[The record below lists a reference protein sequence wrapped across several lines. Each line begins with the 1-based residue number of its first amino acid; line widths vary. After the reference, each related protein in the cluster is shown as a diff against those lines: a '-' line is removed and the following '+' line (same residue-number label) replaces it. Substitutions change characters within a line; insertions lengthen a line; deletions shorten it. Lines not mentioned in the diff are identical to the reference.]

1 MKVFLL
7 EPDEVLADSIDT
19 YLNQLRLK
27 MKIKKVQKEEA
38 IFEEDVASL
47 STYSLFIL
55 NLKNPT
61 DPSTMHYIREHGGD
75 APILLVIEATIEPHN
90 FKTLYYLSYDDMIVK
105 NFSPQEIAFRI
116 YKLCDIWNDDT
127 FFVTKD
133 IYFDFKHAKFI
144 KHEQE
149 IVLGRKEAL
158 LLKLLFVK
166 SHHIVSSHEIEYYV
180 YQDEAVSEER
190 IRSLVRQLRS
200 KIPHDLIET
209 VKGEGYKI
217 ANTLPEEEKCF
228 CDKSSSLIRS
238 SFACL
243 SSYYPL
249 VEQVELSSVFFNI
262 I

>member
-7 EPDEVLADSIDT
+7 EPDTDLADGIDT

-27 MKIKKVQKEEA
+27 MKVKKVQKEEA
-38 IFEEDVASL
+38 IFEENALSL

-55 NLKNPT
+55 NLKNPM
-61 DPSTMHYIREHGGD
+61 DPSMMHFIRENGGE
-75 APILLVIEATIEPHN
+75 APILLILESTIEPKN

-133 IYFDFKHAKFI
+133 IFFDFKHAKFVN
-144 KHEQE
+144 HEVE
-149 IVLGRKEAL
+149 TILGRKEAL

-180 YQDEAVSEER
+180 YQDEMVSEER
-190 IRSLVRQLRS
+190 IRSLVRQLRA

-209 VKGEGYKI
+209 VKGEGYRI
-217 ANTLPEEEKCF
+217 ANTTPEEEKCF
-228 CDKSSSLIRS
+228 SDKASALIRS
-238 SFACL
+238 SFVCFS
-243 SSYYPL
+243 SSYPL
-249 VEQVELSSVFFNI
+249 LEQVQMGSLFLSTI
-262 I
+262 

>member
-7 EPDEVLADSIDT
+7 EPDEALADSIDT

-38 IFEEDVASL
+38 ILEEDVASL
-47 STYSLFIL
+47 QTYSLFIL
-55 NLKNPT
+55 NLKNPI
-61 DPSTMHYIREHGGD
+61 DPSMMHYIREHGGD
-75 APILLVIEATIEPHN
+75 APILLILESTIDPRN

-105 NFSPQEIAFRI
+105 SFSPQEIAFRI

-133 IYFDFKHAKFI
+133 IYFDFKHAKFVN
-144 KHEQE
+144 HEQE
-149 IVLGRKEAL
+149 IILGKKEAL

-209 VKGEGYKI
+209 VKGEGYRI
-217 ANTLPEEEKCF
+217 AHIIPEEEKCF

-238 SFACL
+238 SFVCL

-249 VEQVELSSVFFNI
+249 LEQVQLHSLLISVI
-262 I
+262 

>member
-1 MKVFLL
+1 VKVFLL
-7 EPDEVLADSIDT
+7 EPDGVLADSIDT

-27 MKIKKVQKEEA
+27 MKLKKVQNEEEIFKED
-38 IFEEDVASL
+38 FASL

-61 DPSTMHYIREHGGD
+61 DPSIMHYLRENGGD
-75 APILLVIEATIEPHN
+75 APILLILEASLDPRN

-105 NFSPQEIAFRI
+105 DFSPPEIAFRI

-127 FFVTKD
+127 FFVSKEV
-133 IYFDFKHAKFI
+133 YFDFKHAKFI
-144 KHEQE
+144 NHEQE
-149 IVLGRKEAL
+149 IILGKKEAL

-166 SHHIVSSHEIEYYV
+166 SHHIVSFHEIEYYV

-200 KIPHDLIET
+200 KVPHELIET
-209 VKGEGYKI
+209 VKGEGYRI
-217 ANTLPEEEKCF
+217 AHTAPEEEKCF
-228 CDKSSSLIRS
+228 CDKTSSLIRS

-243 SSYYPL
+243 SSSYSL
-249 VEQVELSSVFFNI
+249 LEQVELSSVLLNI
-262 I
+262 V

>member
-1 MKVFLL
+1 VKVFLL
-7 EPDEVLADSIDT
+7 EPDEELADSIDT

-38 IFEEDVASL
+38 IFEEDVSSL
-47 STYSLFIL
+47 SSYALFIL
-55 NLKNPT
+55 NLKNPI
-61 DPSTMHYIREHGGD
+61 DPSIMHYLRENGVD
-75 APILLVIEATIEPHN
+75 VPILLIIESNFDPKN
-90 FKTLYYLSYDDMIVK
+90 FKTLYYLSYEDIIVK

-144 KHEQE
+144 NHEE
-149 IVLGRKEAL
+149 EVVLGRKEAL
-158 LLKLLFVK
+158 LLKLLFMK

-190 IRSLVRQLRS
+190 IRSLVRQLRA
-200 KIPHDLIET
+200 KLLPFHFIET

-217 ANTLPEEEKCF
+217 ANSKIEETTHTSSGTIMKFCLPWLSMADC
-228 CDKSSSLIRS
+228 
-238 SFACL
+238 CL
-243 SSYYPL
+243 L
-249 VEQVELSSVFFNI
+249 LL
-262 I
+262 

>member
-7 EPDEVLADSIDT
+7 EPDGEFADNIDT
-19 YLNQLRLK
+19 FLNQLRLK
-27 MKIKKVQKEEA
+27 LKIKKVHKEEA
-38 IFEEDVASL
+38 IFEEDVAL
-47 STYSLFIL
+47 FPNYSLFIL
-55 NLKNPT
+55 NLKNPM
-61 DPSTMHYIREHGGD
+61 DPSIMHYIREHGGD
-75 APILLVIEATIEPHN
+75 APILLIIEPTFDPQN
-90 FKTLYYLSYDDMIVK
+90 FKTLYYLSYDDIIVK
-105 NFSPQEIAFRI
+105 NFTPAEIAFRI

-127 FFVTKD
+127 FFITKE
-133 IYFDFKHAKFI
+133 IYFDFKHAKFVN
-144 KHEQE
+144 HEEE

-166 SHHIVSSHEIEYYV
+166 CHHIVSSHEIEYYV

-200 KIPHDLIET
+200 KLPHDLIET

-217 ANTLPEEEKCF
+217 ANTIPEEEKCF

-238 SFACL
+238 SFVCL

-249 VEQVELSSVFFNI
+249 LEQVQLHSFLLSVV
-262 I
+262 